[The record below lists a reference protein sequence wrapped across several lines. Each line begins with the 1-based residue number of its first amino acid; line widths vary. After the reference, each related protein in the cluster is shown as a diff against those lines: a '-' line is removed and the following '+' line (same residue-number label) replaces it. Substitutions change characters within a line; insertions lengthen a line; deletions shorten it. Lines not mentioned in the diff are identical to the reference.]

1 MTVYAILSKIEE
13 PIPSGKIDFTYQ
25 GSGNGT
31 AFTVPSGITKV
42 RVTVNLWTKADDF
55 NYNQQTVHTVFSVTA
70 GETIYAKDRR
80 WCDGAPGVTP
90 LVIIPQEL
98 EYGPE
103 INKLEVNK

>member
-13 PIPSGKIDFTYQ
+13 PVPSGKIAFTYP

-42 RVTVNLWTKADDF
+42 RVTVSMGTKDDDF
-55 NYNQQTVHTVFSVTA
+55 SYKWQTVHKVFSVTA
-70 GETIYAKDRR
+70 GETIYAKDSR
-80 WCDGAPGVTP
+80 WCGGAPGVTP
-90 LVIIPQEL
+90 LVVLPQEL

-103 INKLEVNK
+103 INKLEANG

>member
-42 RVTVNLWTKADDF
+42 KVTVDLWMKADDF
-55 NYNQQTVHTVFSVTA
+55 NYNQRTVYKVFSVTA
-70 GETIYAKDRR
+70 GETIYAKDSR
-80 WCDGAPGVTP
+80 WCNGARGVTP
-90 LVIIPQEL
+90 VVVIPREL

-103 INKLEVNK
+103 INKLKVDK

>member
-13 PIPSGKIDFTYQ
+13 PVPSGKIAFTYP

-42 RVTVNLWTKADDF
+42 RVTMDVGRKIDSY
-55 NYNQQTVHTVFSVTA
+55 NYEWVTGGQVYAVTA
-70 GETIYAKDRR
+70 GQTIYANDSR
-80 WCDGAPGVTP
+80 WCVGAPGVTP
-90 LVIIPQEL
+90 MLIRPKTL

-103 INKLEVNK
+103 INKLEA

>member
-13 PIPSGKIDFTYQ
+13 PVPSGKIAFTYP

-42 RVTVNLWTKADDF
+42 RVTMKMGRAVDNH
-55 NYNQQTVHTVFSVTA
+55 NYNWQTVSQVFSVTA
-70 GETIYAKDRR
+70 GQTIYANDSR
-80 WCDGAPGVTP
+80 WCVGAPGVTP
-90 LVIIPQEL
+90 IFFRPQEL

-103 INKLEVNK
+103 INKLEAKG